1 MVLRKL
7 FPVLFLFVAVNA
19 TAQPIKTQ
27 TTAQLLKTASTLLQA
42 QQLEAAEEYITQPSQ
57 KPLLQK
63 IAITRR
69 KPMKAWGI
77 FTIKQ
82 TSKHRQL

>member
-7 FPVLFLFVAVNA
+7 FPVLFLFVAVNE

-42 QQLEAAEEYITQPSQ
+42 QQLEAAEEYYNTALTNPKPQTPKLKFKQNLQPT
-57 KPLLQK
+57 KLCLNK
-63 IAITRR
+63 
-69 KPMKAWGI
+69 MNE
-77 FTIKQ
+77 
-82 TSKHRQL
+82 

>member
-42 QQLEAAEEYITQPSQ
+42 QQLEAAEEYYNTA
-57 KPLLQK
+57 L
-63 IAITRR
+63 T
-69 KPMKAWGI
+69 
-77 FTIKQ
+77 
-82 TSKHRQL
+82 

>member
-42 QQLEAAEEYITQPSQ
+42 QQLEAAEEYYNTALT
-57 KPLLQK
+57 KA
-63 IAITRR
+63 IAT
-69 KPMKAWGI
+69 KNSY
-77 FTIKQ
+77 
-82 TSKHRQL
+82 SKRTF

>member
-42 QQLEAAEEYITQPSQ
+42 QQLEAAEEYYNTALTKALSLIHISEP
-57 KPLLQK
+57 
-63 IAITRR
+63 TR
-69 KPMKAWGI
+69 PY
-77 FTIKQ
+77 
-82 TSKHRQL
+82 